1 MLREYAPLAY
11 GERGSLV
18 GPHSEVAWMC
28 APHWDSDA
36 VFASLIGG
44 MKPQQARHAMTPR

>member
-1 MLREYAPLAY
+1 
-11 GERGSLV
+11 
-18 GPHSEVAWMC
+18 MC

-44 MKPQQARHAMTPR
+44 MKPQQACHAMTPR